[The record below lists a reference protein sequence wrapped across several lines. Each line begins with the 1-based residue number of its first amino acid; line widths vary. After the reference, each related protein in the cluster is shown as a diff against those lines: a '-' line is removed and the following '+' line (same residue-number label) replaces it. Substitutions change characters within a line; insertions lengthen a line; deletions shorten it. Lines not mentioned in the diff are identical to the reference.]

1 MANGVVV
8 KEKAGMNGMPDK
20 SQLSKGFAD
29 AFKLVDDVVLKNYIT
44 RLPELQVVPLDAGAI
59 SNNLGKIRLFKITEM
74 VYEQDESATYKFASV
89 FNAVAATES
98 AIVTIIDSNGAKTD
112 FYLGIRSLSDENS
125 TQTSYSTLV
134 NAMQGQFPGTKIE
147 NLKNKQIEG
156 LLKSIDA
163 SALSA
168 VSCVA
173 NNKNKDFIDN
183 DEYLQGLEKL
193 ALAMQ
198 GSRYTAVIVANSTS
212 QGQLNM
218 VRQGYEAIYT
228 QLSPYANT
236 VVSYGTNTSETKNET
251 ETFGENESNAHDK
264 NMSATDT
271 EGRTKNVGEVKSVS
285 EKTVGS
291 KVGSTIGA
299 TLSVAGVVVGS
310 IIPGVGTAIGAAVG
324 GAVGG
329 LVGAAISTATD
340 KSISTT
346 TGGGSENTSHAITAG
361 SSDTYTTG
369 TSHSLATSLGFTT
382 GESQNMQL
390 TDRKSVV

>member
-1 MANGVVV
+1 MTNEVAV
-8 KEKAGMNGMPDK
+8 KEKDEMAGIPNK
-20 SQLSKGFAD
+20 SQLSKGFSD
-29 AFKLVDDVVLKNYIT
+29 AFQLVDDVVLKNYIT
-44 RLPELQVVPLDAGAI
+44 RLPELQVVPLDATAI

-98 AIVTIIDSNGAKTD
+98 AIVTIIDSDGVKTD

-156 LLKSIDA
+156 LLKSIDT

-198 GSRYTAVIVANSTS
+198 GSRYTAVIIANSTS
-212 QGQLNM
+212 QSQLNM
-218 VRQGYEAIYT
+218 VRQGYETIYT

-236 VVSYGTNTSETKNET
+236 VVSYGTNTSETQNET
-251 ETFGENESNAHDK
+251 ETFGENESNTHA
-264 NMSATDT
+264 
-271 EGRTKNVGEVKSVS
+271 
-285 EKTVGS
+285 
-291 KVGSTIGA
+291 
-299 TLSVAGVVVGS
+299 
-310 IIPGVGTAIGAAVG
+310 
-324 GAVGG
+324 
-329 LVGAAISTATD
+329 
-340 KSISTT
+340 
-346 TGGGSENTSHAITAG
+346 ENTS
-361 SSDTYTTG
+361 TTD
-369 TSHSLATSLGFTT
+369 AKV
-382 GESQNMQL
+382 SQRMSA
-390 TDRKSVV
+390 K